1 MSAAALVEG
10 LSHITWIVTDLDR
23 STRLFTEGLGGRLVY
38 DSGARTFSH
47 SRERFLDVGGLWI
60 ALMEGKPL
68 SERSYNHAAFKVAD
82 AGLDAAAERLIA
94 LGLEVRPPR
103 PRVAG
108 EGRSV
113 YLYDWDNHLIE
124 LHSGT
129 LAERLARYDA
139 RYGAR

>member
-1 MSAAALVEG
+1 MIVEG

-23 STRLFTEGLGGRLVY
+23 ATRLFTEGLGGQVVY
-38 DSGARTFSH
+38 DSGARTFSL

-60 ALMEGKPL
+60 ALMEGRPL
-68 SERSYNHAAFKVAD
+68 AERSYNHVAFKVRD
-82 AGLDAAAERLIA
+82 EDLDEAASRLVA

-129 LAERLARYDA
+129 LAERLARYA
-139 RYGAR
+139 RG